1 MSKLRPTGML
11 SSPVFLEHDTGPGH
25 VERPERLQAIFQALG
40 KSGIIADLLPGEAQP
55 VAADHV
61 LAVHAESHLEAVRD
75 AVNRARKEG
84 RVAIDADTQVSERS
98 LVAALSAVGAAL
110 AAGDAVVSGQWKNA
124 FCAVRPPGHH
134 AETNRAMGFCLFNNA
149 ALLARDLQEKHDFER
164 VAVLDWDVHHG
175 NGTQEIFESDPSVLY
190 VSLHQS
196 PHWPGSGAASER
208 GKGDGEGATLNL
220 PLAPETGDAEWLAAL
235 ESHALPA
242 IADFEPRAIVLSA
255 GFDAHERDPLS
266 ETKVTTEGYR
276 AMTRAVVACAES
288 VADGK
293 LISLLEGG
301 YELDALGESV
311 VAHLEELHAA
321 PR

>member
-1 MSKLRPTGML
+1 MSIERPTGL
-11 SSPVFLEHDTGPGH
+11 ISSPVFLEHDTGPGH
-25 VERPERLQAIFQALG
+25 VERPERLQAIFKALG
-40 KSGIIADLLPGEAQP
+40 RSGIQGDIEPGEAQP

-61 LAVHAESHLEAVRD
+61 LAVHAEEHMETVRA

-84 RVAIDADTQVSERS
+84 RVAIDADTQVSARS

-110 AAGDAVVSGQWKNA
+110 AAGDAVVGGSWKNA

-149 ALLARDLQEKHDFER
+149 ALLARDLQEKHGIER
-164 VAVLDWDVHHG
+164 VAILDWDVHHG

-208 GKGDGEGATLNL
+208 GKGDGEGTTLNL
-220 PLAPETGDAEWLAAL
+220 PLAPGSGDAEWLAAL
-235 ESHALPA
+235 ERSALPA
-242 IADFEPRAIVLSA
+242 IEAFAPGAIVLSA

-266 ETKVTTEGYR
+266 QTRVTTGGYR
-276 AMTRAVVACAES
+276 AMTKALVACAES
-288 VADGK
+288 VAGGK

-301 YELDALGESV
+301 YELEALGESV
-311 VAHLEELHAA
+311 LAHLAELNAA

>member
-1 MSKLRPTGML
+1 MSAKRPTGMI

-25 VERPERLQAIFQALG
+25 VERPERLQAIFAALG
-40 KSGIIADLLPGEAQP
+40 RSGLINDIEPGEAQP

-61 LAVHAESHLEAVRD
+61 LAVHTAEHVELVREAVK
-75 AVNRARKEG
+75 RARKEG
-84 RVAIDADTQVSERS
+84 RAAIDADTVVSERS

-110 AAGDAVVSGQWKNA
+110 AAGDAVVSGRWKNA

-134 AETNRAMGFCLFNNA
+134 AETSRAMGFCLFNNA
-149 ALLARDLQEKHDFER
+149 ALLARDLQEKHDIER

-175 NGTQEIFESDPSVLY
+175 NGTQQIFESDPTVLY
-190 VSLHQS
+190 VSMHQS
-196 PHWPGSGAASER
+196 PHWPGTGSAGER
-208 GKGDGEGATLNL
+208 GIGDGEGATLNL
-220 PLAPETGDAEWLAAL
+220 PLAPGTGDAEWLAAL
-235 ESHALPA
+235 EKSALPA
-242 IADFEPRAIVLSA
+242 IADFRPGAIVISA

-266 ETKVTTEGYR
+266 STRVTTDGYR

-288 VADGK
+288 VAGGK

-301 YELDALGESV
+301 YELSALGESV
-311 VAHLEELHAA
+311 LAHLEELHAA